1 MSSRTSVSLDRVE
14 NGENR
19 PSFTEGFYCRE
30 AKKEAVFEREKL
42 GVSVV
47 MGSTAGH
54 VPVLDSSVTA
64 DNGCLLDI
72 GDQIIQVIVGA
83 KVTCLIDEDDPFEKL
98 LSLMKGTT
106 TRPITFVLMTQSC
119 PAPYAVRFPKP
130 TLGIQLGENSDKGD
144 FPFVAQC
151 SAAEWPCVEDALV
164 AIDGSPLASLTD
176 KYGEAIQLIR
186 DVERRPLRLLFQPRI
201 DHSHKV
207 VVFRAEKLG
216 ISLSPGASPGHL
228 PVCLL

>member
-19 PSFTEGFYCRE
+19 PSFTEGFYGRE

-54 VPVLDSSVTA
+54 VPVLNSSVTA

-83 KVTCLIDEDDPFEKL
+83 KVTIIPGIGCANVDRLRIVAENVCRASFFFFL
-98 LSLMKGTT
+98 L
-106 TRPITFVLMTQSC
+106 
-119 PAPYAVRFPKP
+119 
-130 TLGIQLGENSDKGD
+130 
-144 FPFVAQC
+144 
-151 SAAEWPCVEDALV
+151 
-164 AIDGSPLASLTD
+164 
-176 KYGEAIQLIR
+176 
-186 DVERRPLRLLFQPRI
+186 
-201 DHSHKV
+201 
-207 VVFRAEKLG
+207 
-216 ISLSPGASPGHL
+216 
-228 PVCLL
+228 